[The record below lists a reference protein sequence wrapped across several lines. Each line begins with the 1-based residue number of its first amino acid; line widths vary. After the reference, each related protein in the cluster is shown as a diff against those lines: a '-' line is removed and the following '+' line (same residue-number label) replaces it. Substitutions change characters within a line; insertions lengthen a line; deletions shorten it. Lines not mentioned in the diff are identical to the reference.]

1 MSEYVTILQASK
13 IAGITPQ
20 STYLAIKRG
29 ALKSKMIDG
38 IRHTTRPWI
47 NDYMSSRNNRQ
58 RIHFQ
63 GKPCYDYLLG
73 EWSVKMVAQHLQTT
87 VQSVHYMLRHGYI
100 RSFRR
105 GSYHVIPRE
114 SVEHMLATRGY
125 TRYER
130 LKKIA
135 I

>member
-1 MSEYVTILQASK
+1 MSEYLKIAAASE
-13 IAGITPQ
+13 IAGISVQ
-20 STYLAIKRG
+20 STYDAIRRG
-29 ALKSKMIDG
+29 ALQSKKIEG
-38 IRHTTRPWI
+38 KIFTTRTWI

-73 EWSVKMVAQHLQTT
+73 EWSVKMVAHHLQTT
-87 VQSVHYMLRHGYI
+87 IQSVHYMLRHGHL

-114 SVEHMLATRGY
+114 SVELMLAKNIY
-125 TRYER
+125 VKQER
-130 LKKIA
+130 TKKIA
-135 I
+135 